1 MGIYAE
7 SSPARKLIPAGS
19 YVARCYQMIELG
31 TQEMEFKGVKKLLKK
46 ANLTWE
52 LPTEMEVF
60 NEEKGEQPFS
70 ISNDYTLSM
79 FEGANLR
86 RDLEGWRGKGFS
98 EEEATHFDITKLVGV
113 ACLLNVIHKPAKN
126 GKTYANIASIST
138 LPKGIIC
145 PAQINPSRILQFEDF
160 DYNLYKELP
169 EFLQEKISAS
179 PEFKAL
185 MKIESETTTETI
197 INQVADGGDL
207 PF

>member
-1 MGIYAE
+1 
-7 SSPARKLIPAGS
+7 
-19 YVARCYQMIELG
+19 MIELG